1 MTGLAHPDLNRIAAG
16 TDRFL
21 GRVLVLG
28 RDHHRLPRGLEDG
41 LMAFLRLH
49 ATNHA
54 RRYRTGIAIDR
65 DSLEAG
71 VRQGFTC
78 VEAALQAAAGDDV
91 EQAID
96 LLADSDLEDLRRQ
109 GWERA
114 WNSLDEMRLESAAH
128 LRGPWPELLDE
139 WRPELERWTTL
150 VPESWTAA
158 GTGGAPE
165 PVDPAA
171 EFARYLHVSERAR
184 FLASLPEDALRPLVR
199 RWHPPADFPLL
210 LRHLV
215 AALALDRLRL
225 PVARAGIERFA
236 ATCFDGPAMAA
247 PVRGKVLQQLEGH
260 LQAQP
265 PETTEERPTL
275 PVPRGRVTVL
285 DETKGQIELLEN
297 AEGPARVNLLKLP
310 GPGLRG

>member
-21 GRVLVLG
+21 GRVLVIG

-41 LMAFLRLH
+41 LVAFLRLH

-54 RRYRTGIAIDR
+54 RRYRSGIAVDR

-78 VEAALQAAAGDDV
+78 VEVALQAAAGDDV

-96 LLADSDLEDLRRQ
+96 LLAAADLEDLRRQ

-114 WNSLDEMRLESAAH
+114 WNSLDEMRRGSAAH
-128 LRGPWPELLDE
+128 LGGPWAALLDE
-139 WRPELERWTTL
+139 WSPELERWTTL

-158 GTGGAPE
+158 GSDGAPE
-165 PVDPAA
+165 PVDPPA
-171 EFARYLHVSERAR
+171 ELARYLHVAERAR
-184 FLASLPEDALRPLVR
+184 FLESLPEDALRPLLR
-199 RWHPPADFPLL
+199 KWHPPADFPLL

-225 PVARAGIERFA
+225 PVALSSLERFA
-236 ATCFDGPAMAA
+236 ASCFEGRAMASA
-247 PVRGKVLQQLEGH
+247 TRAKVLQQLEAH
-260 LQAQP
+260 LEARPPDAAQ
-265 PETTEERPTL
+265 ERPTL
-275 PVPRGRVTVL
+275 PLPRGGVTVL
-285 DETKGQIELLEN
+285 QETAEQIELLERSD
-297 AEGPARVNLLKLP
+297 AAGRIAMLQLP
-310 GPGLRG
+310 GPGRSG

>member
-1 MTGLAHPDLNRIAAG
+1 MTGLAHPDLSRIAAG

-21 GRVLVLG
+21 GRVLVIG
-28 RDHHRLPRGLEDG
+28 RDHGLLPRGLEDG
-41 LMAFLRLH
+41 LVAFLRLH

-54 RRYRTGIAIDR
+54 RRYRTGIAVDR

-78 VEAALQAAAGDDV
+78 VEAGLQAAARDDV
-91 EQAID
+91 ERAID
-96 LLADSDLEDLRRQ
+96 LLAPADLEDLRRQ

-114 WNSLDEMRLESAAH
+114 WNSLDEMRRGSAAH
-128 LRGPWPELLDE
+128 LASPWSALLDE
-139 WRPELERWTTL
+139 WTPELERWTTL

-165 PVDPAA
+165 PVDPPA
-171 EFARYLHVSERAR
+171 ELARYLHVSERAR
-184 FLASLPEDALRPLVR
+184 FLDSLPEDALRPLLR

-225 PVARAGIERFA
+225 PVAPSSLERFEGA
-236 ATCFDGPAMAA
+236 CFEGPRMEPATRA
-247 PVRGKVLQQLEGH
+247 KVLQQLESH
-260 LQAQP
+260 LQGHR
-265 PETTEERPTL
+265 PEADPKRPTL
-275 PVPRGRVTVL
+275 PLPRGRVTIL
-285 DETKGQIELLEN
+285 QECAEQIELLERSG
-297 AEGPARVNLLKLP
+297 AAGRVGLLQLPGPAR
-310 GPGLRG
+310 RG